1 MNSDS
6 ITWKQAVETASVY
19 LSRGFDKTATWVTQ
33 LSWWKFFLF
42 AVLVM
47 AAAGI
52 LQETLFSSDQNVVV
66 IEKTSRHGGKSSQSG
81 KGDADIRIDDNGLHI
96 STAGKSGKPGKGDA
110 DIQIDGSGVHVKTYT
125 YSDDESDATSAQ
137 AAPEAPTVPPVP
149 AVPTVPGKPE
159 APGVPSKPAVPG
171 VPTAPP
177 APANAANL
185 GLALPPDATQDVNQ
199 AINDAVAAIHEA
211 AADKAEQQVA
221 RYQKKSS
228 EWFVNFVL
236 LLLIGLFGTKALM
249 GGKKRAEAR
258 AQAANAAAE
267 HANLQREVSEAKMQ
281 MIQAQVEPHFLFN
294 TLASVEYLIETDPP
308 RASAMQKR
316 LIQYLRAV
324 LPQMRETA
332 TVTTLGREVDIVKAY
347 LDLLKMR
354 MEERLHVELQISE
367 GLRSAAFPPM
377 MLQSLVEN
385 AIKHGLETKPDGGT
399 VRIHA
404 EVADNQ
410 LRVSVTDD
418 GLGFAAV
425 PSNGTGLG
433 LQSIRDRLKLLHG
446 TAAQLVITPNTP
458 SGVCSTIEVPYQV
471 VAQNKAQPK

>member
-1 MNSDS
+1 MNPDS
-6 ITWKQAVETASVY
+6 LTTFKKNAAITSTY
-19 LSRGFDKTATWVTQ
+19 LSRGFDKVASWVTQ
-33 LSWWKFFLF
+33 LSWWKFLLF
-42 AVLVM
+42 AVLM
-47 AAAGI
+47 LAAAGI
-52 LQETLFSSDQNVVV
+52 LQETLFSSDELV
-66 IEKTSRHGGKSSQSG
+66 IEKVSKHKGNTSKSAKAGHGKT
-81 KGDADIRIDDNGLHI
+81 DIRIDD
-96 STAGKSGKPGKGDA
+96 T
-110 DIQIDGSGVHVKTYT
+110 GVHINTGTYT
-125 YSDDESDATSAQ
+125 YDGDDAASA
-137 AAPEAPTVPPVP
+137 
-149 AVPTVPGKPE
+149 AVMP
-159 APGVPSKPAVPG
+159 
-171 VPTAPP
+171 APP
-177 APANAANL
+177 APPAAPAAPDAPPAPPAESAPNNNAASL
-185 GLALPPDATQDVNQ
+185 HLSLPPDATQDVNQ
-199 AINDAVAAIHEA
+199 AINDAIAAIHEA
-211 AADKAEQQVA
+211 AAEKAEQQVA

-332 TVTTLGREVDIVKAY
+332 TVTTLGREVDIVRAY

-354 MEERLHVELQISE
+354 MEERLNVDLQVSD

-385 AIKHGLETKPDGGT
+385 AIKHGLERKAEGGYL
-399 VRIHA
+399 RIKA

-418 GLGFAAV
+418 GLGFGAF

-446 TAAQLVITPNTP
+446 NAAQLEIAPNSP

-471 VAQNKAQPK
+471 VGASKAKPV

>member
-6 ITWKQAVETASVY
+6 FTAFKKNASIASVY
-19 LSRGFDKTATWVTQ
+19 LSRGFDKVASWVTQ
-33 LSWWKFFLF
+33 LSWWKFLLF
-42 AVLVM
+42 AVLVLI
-47 AAAGI
+47 AAGI
-52 LQETLFSSDQNVVV
+52 LQETLFSSSELV
-66 IEKTSRHGGKSSQSG
+66 IEKVSQHASKPSKRN
-81 KGDADIRIDDNGLHI
+81 KGNTDIRIDD
-96 STAGKSGKPGKGDA
+96 T
-110 DIQIDGSGVHVKTYT
+110 GVHIKTGTYT
-125 YSDDESDATSAQ
+125 YDGDGDSAMTSKSP
-137 AAPEAPTVPPVP
+137 AAPASASAASAASPAAAAATADADADDDAPKAPPVP
-149 AVPTVPGKPE
+149 P
-159 APGVPSKPAVPG
+159 
-171 VPTAPP
+171 APP
-177 APANAANL
+177 APPAAPTPAAPNAASL
-185 GLALPPDATQDVNQ
+185 SLTLPPEATADVNQ

-211 AADKAEQQVA
+211 AAEKAEQQVA

-258 AQAANAAAE
+258 ARAANAAAE

-294 TLASVEYLIETDPP
+294 TLASVDYLIETDPP

-324 LPQMRETA
+324 LPQMRETS
-332 TVTTLGREVDIVKAY
+332 TVTTLGREVDIVRAY

-354 MEERLHVELQISE
+354 MEERLSVDLQVPE

-385 AIKHGLETKPDGGT
+385 AIKHGLERKAEGGYL
-399 VRIHA
+399 RIKA
-404 EVADNQ
+404 EVADNK

-418 GLGFAAV
+418 GLGFGAF
-425 PSNGTGLG
+425 PSDGTGLG

-446 TAAQLVITPNTP
+446 AAAQLEIAPNSP

-471 VAQNKAQPK
+471 VAGKAKPQ

>member
-1 MNSDS
+1 MTPETLDS
-6 ITWKQAVETASVY
+6 LKKNTSTATAY
-19 LSRGFDKTATWVTQ
+19 LSQSFDKIASWVTQ

-42 AVLVM
+42 AILVM
-47 AAAGI
+47 IGASI
-52 LQETLFSSDQNVVV
+52 LQDTLFSSNSDVV
-66 IEKTSRHGGKSSQSG
+66 IIDRVSRHDRKPPAKPGKAG
-81 KGDADIRIDDNGLHI
+81 PGNADIR
-96 STAGKSGKPGKGDA
+96 
-110 DIQIDGSGVHVKTYT
+110 IDGSGVHIKAYT
-125 YSDDESDATSAQ
+125 YDDNSDAASTPASA
-137 AAPEAPTVPPVP
+137 AATPGPMDEDSDNEA
-149 AVPTVPGKPE
+149 AGKAASAASDAKQE
-159 APGVPSKPAVPG
+159 HKEPS
-171 VPTAPP
+171 APP
-177 APANAANL
+177 APPAAPAAPNAASL
-185 GLALPPDATQDVNQ
+185 DLKLPPDAAQDVNQ

-211 AADKAEQQVA
+211 AAEKAEQQVA

-236 LLLIGLFGTKALM
+236 LLMIGLFGTKALM

-294 TLASVEYLIETDPP
+294 TLASVDYLIETDPP

-332 TVTTLGREVDIVKAY
+332 TVTTLGREVDIVRAY

-354 MEERLHVELQISE
+354 MEERLTVDIQVSD

-377 MLQSLVEN
+377 MLQSLAEN
-385 AIKHGLETKPDGGT
+385 AIKHGLESKTDGGT
-399 VRIHA
+399 LRIKA
-404 EVADNQ
+404 EVADNK

-418 GLGFAAV
+418 GLGFGAV
-425 PSNGTGLG
+425 ASNGTGLG

-446 TAAQLVITPNTP
+446 NAAQLEIAPNTP

-471 VAQNKAQPK
+471 VGNGKKAPAQDPNSPQK

>member
-6 ITWKQAVETASVY
+6 FTTFKKNASIATVY
-19 LSRGFDKTATWVTQ
+19 LSRGFDKVASWVTQ
-33 LSWWKFFLF
+33 LSWWKFLLF
-42 AVLVM
+42 AALVL

-52 LQETLFSSDQNVVV
+52 LQETLFSSEELV
-66 IEKTSRHGGKSSQSG
+66 IEKVSRHNGKSTKSSKPA
-81 KGDADIRIDDNGLHI
+81 KGNTNIRIDD
-96 STAGKSGKPGKGDA
+96 T
-110 DIQIDGSGVHVKTYT
+110 GVHIKTGTYT
-125 YSDDESDATSAQ
+125 YDGDD
-137 AAPEAPTVPPVP
+137 AASVP
-149 AVPTVPGKPE
+149 AAATPTPPKAE
-159 APGVPSKPAVPG
+159 AEAAGAATASP
-171 VPTAPP
+171 APP
-177 APANAANL
+177 APPPPPAAPAEPSPNAASLNL
-185 GLALPPDATQDVNQ
+185 SLPPDAAQDVNQ

-211 AADKAEQQVA
+211 AAEKAEQQVA

-332 TVTTLGREVDIVKAY
+332 TVTTLGREVDIVRAY

-354 MEERLHVELQISE
+354 MEERLIVDLQVSD

-385 AIKHGLETKPDGGT
+385 AIKHGLEPKADGGT
-399 VRIHA
+399 LRIKA
-404 EVADNQ
+404 EVADNK

-418 GLGFAAV
+418 GLGFGAF

-446 TAAQLVITPNTP
+446 AAAQLEIAPNSP

-471 VAQNKAQPK
+471 VGAGKTKP

>member
-1 MNSDS
+1 MTPESLDS
-6 ITWKQAVETASVY
+6 LKKNASTATVY
-19 LSRGFDKTATWVTQ
+19 LSQTFDKIAGWVTQ

-42 AVLVM
+42 AILVM
-47 AAAGI
+47 IGASI
-52 LQETLFSSDQNVVV
+52 LQETLFSSNENVVIIDRV
-66 IEKTSRHGGKSSQSG
+66 SRHDSKANKAAKAG
-81 KGDADIRIDDNGLHI
+81 KGNADIR
-96 STAGKSGKPGKGDA
+96 
-110 DIQIDGSGVHVKTYT
+110 IDGSGVHIKAYT
-125 YSDDESDATSAQ
+125 YDDSNDAASTPASAATAASAASDENGNA
-137 AAPEAPTVPPVP
+137 
-149 AVPTVPGKPE
+149 G
-159 APGVPSKPAVPG
+159 SKV
-171 VPTAPP
+171 APP
-177 APANAANL
+177 AAPLASDSMPEPKEPPAPPAAPAAPAPATPNAASL
-185 GLALPPDATQDVNQ
+185 DLKLPPDAAQDVNQ

-211 AADKAEQQVA
+211 AAEKAEQQVA

-294 TLASVEYLIETDPP
+294 TLASVDYLIETDPP

-332 TVTTLGREVDIVKAY
+332 TVTSLGREVDIVRAY

-354 MEERLHVELQISE
+354 MEERLVVDIQVSD

-377 MLQSLVEN
+377 MLQSLAEN
-385 AIKHGLETKPDGGT
+385 AIKHGLESKTDGGT
-399 VRIHA
+399 LRIKA
-404 EVADNQ
+404 EVADNK

-418 GLGFAAV
+418 GLGFGAV
-425 PSNGTGLG
+425 TSNGTGLG

-446 TAAQLVITPNTP
+446 NAAQLEIAPNTP

-471 VAQNKAQPK
+471 VGNGKKA

>member
-1 MNSDS
+1 M
-6 ITWKQAVETASVY
+6 TPETLASLQKNASTATAY
-19 LSRGFDKTATWVTQ
+19 LSQSFDKIAGWVTQ

-42 AVLVM
+42 AILVM
-47 AAAGI
+47 IGASI
-52 LQETLFSSDQNVVV
+52 LQETLFSSGEDVV
-66 IEKTSRHGGKSSQSG
+66 IIDHVSRHDSKASKAAKAG
-81 KGDADIRIDDNGLHI
+81 KGNADIR
-96 STAGKSGKPGKGDA
+96 
-110 DIQIDGSGVHVKTYT
+110 IDGSGVHIKAYT
-125 YSDDESDATSAQ
+125 YDDDSDAASTPATPTSAS
-137 AAPEAPTVPPVP
+137 AAAVASTASDEDSDNEATSKATPP
-149 AVPTVPGKPE
+149 A
-159 APGVPSKPAVPG
+159 
-171 VPTAPP
+171 APP
-177 APANAANL
+177 ATPAPPAAPAAPNAASL
-185 GLALPPDATQDVNQ
+185 DLKLPPDAAQDVNQ

-211 AADKAEQQVA
+211 AAEKAEQQVA

-294 TLASVEYLIETDPP
+294 TLASVDYLIETDPP

-332 TVTTLGREVDIVKAY
+332 TVTTLGREIDIVRAY

-354 MEERLHVELQISE
+354 MEERLIVDIQISD

-377 MLQSLVEN
+377 MLQSLAEN
-385 AIKHGLETKPDGGT
+385 AIKHGLESKTDGGT
-399 VRIHA
+399 LRIKA
-404 EVADNQ
+404 EVAHNK

-418 GLGFAAV
+418 GLGFGAV
-425 PSNGTGLG
+425 ASNGTGLG

-446 TAAQLVITPNTP
+446 NAAQLEIAPNTP

-471 VAQNKAQPK
+471 VGNGNGNVKKA

>member
-1 MNSDS
+1 MTPESLDS
-6 ITWKQAVETASVY
+6 LKKNASTATVY
-19 LSRGFDKTATWVTQ
+19 LSQTFDKIASWVTQ

-42 AVLVM
+42 AILVM
-47 AAAGI
+47 IGASI
-52 LQETLFSSDQNVVV
+52 LQETLFSSNENVVIIDRV
-66 IEKTSRHGGKSSQSG
+66 SRHDSKANKAAKAG
-81 KGDADIRIDDNGLHI
+81 KGNADIR
-96 STAGKSGKPGKGDA
+96 
-110 DIQIDGSGVHVKTYT
+110 IDGSGVHIKAYT
-125 YSDDESDATSAQ
+125 YDDSNDAASAPASAAVAASTASDENGNAGDKVAPP
-137 AAPEAPTVPPVP
+137 AAPLASDSGQEPKEPP
-149 AVPTVPGKPE
+149 
-159 APGVPSKPAVPG
+159 
-171 VPTAPP
+171 APP
-177 APANAANL
+177 APPAAPIAPNAASL
-185 GLALPPDATQDVNQ
+185 DLKLPPDAAQDVNQ
-199 AINDAVAAIHEA
+199 AINDAVVAIHEA
-211 AADKAEQQVA
+211 AAEKAEQQVA

-294 TLASVEYLIETDPP
+294 TLASVDYLIETDPP

-332 TVTTLGREVDIVKAY
+332 TVTTLGREVDIVRAY

-354 MEERLHVELQISE
+354 MEERLIVDIQVSD

-377 MLQSLVEN
+377 MLQSLAEN
-385 AIKHGLETKPDGGT
+385 AIKHGLESKTDGGT
-399 VRIHA
+399 LRIKA
-404 EVADNQ
+404 EVADNK

-418 GLGFAAV
+418 GLGFGAV
-425 PSNGTGLG
+425 TSNGTGLG

-446 TAAQLVITPNTP
+446 NAAQLEIAPNTP

-471 VAQNKAQPK
+471 VGNGKKA

>member
-1 MNSDS
+1 MTPESLDS
-6 ITWKQAVETASVY
+6 LKKNTSTATAY
-19 LSRGFDKTATWVTQ
+19 LSQSFDKIASWVTQ

-42 AVLVM
+42 AILVM
-47 AAAGI
+47 IGASI
-52 LQETLFSSDQNVVV
+52 LQETLFSSNDDVV
-66 IEKTSRHGGKSSQSG
+66 IIDRVSRHDRKPPSKPSKAGPGN
-81 KGDADIRIDDNGLHI
+81 ADIR
-96 STAGKSGKPGKGDA
+96 
-110 DIQIDGSGVHVKTYT
+110 IDGSGVHIKAYT
-125 YSDDESDATSAQ
+125 YDDSSDAASTPASSPASPGPMDEDSDNEAAGKTASAASDAKQ
-137 AAPEAPTVPPVP
+137 EHKEPPAPPAAPA
-149 AVPTVPGKPE
+149 A
-159 APGVPSKPAVPG
+159 
-171 VPTAPP
+171 PTAP
-177 APANAANL
+177 NAASL
-185 GLALPPDATQDVNQ
+185 DLKLPPDAAQDVNQ

-211 AADKAEQQVA
+211 AAEKAEQQVA

-294 TLASVEYLIETDPP
+294 TLASVDYLIETDPP

-332 TVTTLGREVDIVKAY
+332 TVTTLGREVDIVRAY

-354 MEERLHVELQISE
+354 MEERLTVDIQVSD

-377 MLQSLVEN
+377 MLQSLAEN
-385 AIKHGLETKPDGGT
+385 AIKHGLESKTDGGT
-399 VRIHA
+399 LRIKA
-404 EVADNQ
+404 EVADNK

-418 GLGFAAV
+418 GLGFGAV
-425 PSNGTGLG
+425 ASNGTGLG

-446 TAAQLVITPNTP
+446 NAAQLEIAPNTP

-471 VAQNKAQPK
+471 VGNGKKAPAQDSNSPQK

>member
-6 ITWKQAVETASVY
+6 FTAFKKNASIASVY
-19 LSRGFDKTATWVTQ
+19 LSRGFDKVASWVTQ
-33 LSWWKFFLF
+33 LSWWKFLLF
-42 AVLVM
+42 AVLVLI
-47 AAAGI
+47 AAGI
-52 LQETLFSSDQNVVV
+52 LQETLFSSSELV
-66 IEKTSRHGGKSSQSG
+66 IEKVSQHASKPSKRN
-81 KGDADIRIDDNGLHI
+81 KGNTDIRIDD
-96 STAGKSGKPGKGDA
+96 T
-110 DIQIDGSGVHVKTYT
+110 GVHIKTGTYT
-125 YSDDESDATSAQ
+125 YDGDGDSAMTSKSP
-137 AAPEAPTVPPVP
+137 AAPASASAASVASPAAAVAAADADADDDAPKAPPVP
-149 AVPTVPGKPE
+149 P
-159 APGVPSKPAVPG
+159 
-171 VPTAPP
+171 APP
-177 APANAANL
+177 AAPTPAAPNAASL
-185 GLALPPDATQDVNQ
+185 SLTLPPEATADVNQ

-211 AADKAEQQVA
+211 AAEKAEQQVA

-258 AQAANAAAE
+258 ARAANAAAE

-294 TLASVEYLIETDPP
+294 TLASVDYLIETDPP

-324 LPQMRETA
+324 LPQMRETS
-332 TVTTLGREVDIVKAY
+332 TVTTLGREVDIVRAY

-354 MEERLHVELQISE
+354 MEERLSVDLQVPE

-385 AIKHGLETKPDGGT
+385 AIKHGLERKAEGGYL
-399 VRIHA
+399 RIKA
-404 EVADNQ
+404 EVADNK

-418 GLGFAAV
+418 GLGFGAF
-425 PSNGTGLG
+425 PSDGTGLG

-446 TAAQLVITPNTP
+446 AAAQLEIAPNSP

-471 VAQNKAQPK
+471 VAGKAKPQ

>member
-1 MNSDS
+1 MTPESLDS
-6 ITWKQAVETASVY
+6 LKKNASTATVY
-19 LSRGFDKTATWVTQ
+19 LSQTFDKIASWVTQ

-42 AVLVM
+42 AILVM
-47 AAAGI
+47 IGASI
-52 LQETLFSSDQNVVV
+52 LQETLFSSNENVVIIDRV
-66 IEKTSRHGGKSSQSG
+66 SRHDSKASKAAKAG
-81 KGDADIRIDDNGLHI
+81 KGNADIR
-96 STAGKSGKPGKGDA
+96 
-110 DIQIDGSGVHVKTYT
+110 IDGSGVHIKAYT
-125 YSDDESDATSAQ
+125 YDDSNDAASTPASAAVAASTASDENGNAGDKVAPP
-137 AAPEAPTVPPVP
+137 AAPLASDSGQEPKEPP
-149 AVPTVPGKPE
+149 
-159 APGVPSKPAVPG
+159 
-171 VPTAPP
+171 APP
-177 APANAANL
+177 APPAAPNAASL
-185 GLALPPDATQDVNQ
+185 DLKLPPDAAQDVNQ

-211 AADKAEQQVA
+211 AAEKAEQQVA

-236 LLLIGLFGTKALM
+236 LLLLGLFGTKALM

-294 TLASVEYLIETDPP
+294 TLASVDYLIETDPP

-332 TVTTLGREVDIVKAY
+332 TVTTLGREVDIVRAY

-354 MEERLHVELQISE
+354 MEERLIVDIQVSD

-377 MLQSLVEN
+377 MLQSLAEN
-385 AIKHGLETKPDGGT
+385 AIKHGLESKTDGGT
-399 VRIHA
+399 LRIKA
-404 EVADNQ
+404 EVADNK

-418 GLGFAAV
+418 GLGFGAV
-425 PSNGTGLG
+425 TSNGTGLG

-446 TAAQLVITPNTP
+446 NAAQLEIAPNTP

-471 VAQNKAQPK
+471 VGNGKKA

>member
-1 MNSDS
+1 MTPETLDS
-6 ITWKQAVETASVY
+6 LKKNTSTATAY
-19 LSRGFDKTATWVTQ
+19 LSQSFDKIASWVTQ

-42 AVLVM
+42 AILVM
-47 AAAGI
+47 IGASI
-52 LQETLFSSDQNVVV
+52 LQDTLFSSNSDVV
-66 IEKTSRHGGKSSQSG
+66 IIDRVSRHDRKPPSKPVKAGPGN
-81 KGDADIRIDDNGLHI
+81 ADIR
-96 STAGKSGKPGKGDA
+96 
-110 DIQIDGSGVHVKTYT
+110 IDGSGVHIKAYT
-125 YSDDESDATSAQ
+125 YDDSSDAASTPGSAPATPGPMDEDSDNE
-137 AAPEAPTVPPVP
+137 AA
-149 AVPTVPGKPE
+149 GKVASAASDAKQE
-159 APGVPSKPAVPG
+159 HKEPS
-171 VPTAPP
+171 APP
-177 APANAANL
+177 APPAAPTPAAPNAASL
-185 GLALPPDATQDVNQ
+185 DLKLPPDAAQDVNQ

-211 AADKAEQQVA
+211 AAEKAEQQVA

-236 LLLIGLFGTKALM
+236 LLMIGLFGTKALM

-294 TLASVEYLIETDPP
+294 TLASVDYLIETDPP

-332 TVTTLGREVDIVKAY
+332 TVTTLGREVDIVRAY

-354 MEERLHVELQISE
+354 MEERLTVDIQVSD

-377 MLQSLVEN
+377 MLQSLAEN
-385 AIKHGLETKPDGGT
+385 AIKHGLESKTDGGT
-399 VRIHA
+399 LRIKA
-404 EVADNQ
+404 EVADNK

-418 GLGFAAV
+418 GLGFGAV
-425 PSNGTGLG
+425 ASNGTGLG

-446 TAAQLVITPNTP
+446 NAAQLEIAPNTP

-471 VAQNKAQPK
+471 VGNGKKAPTQDSNSPQK

>member
-6 ITWKQAVETASVY
+6 FTAFKKNASIASVY
-19 LSRGFDKTATWVTQ
+19 LSRGFDKVASWVTQ
-33 LSWWKFFLF
+33 LSWWKFLLF
-42 AVLVM
+42 AVLVLI
-47 AAAGI
+47 AAGI
-52 LQETLFSSDQNVVV
+52 LQETLFSSSELV
-66 IEKTSRHGGKSSQSG
+66 IEKVSQHASKPSKRN
-81 KGDADIRIDDNGLHI
+81 KGNTDIRIDD
-96 STAGKSGKPGKGDA
+96 T
-110 DIQIDGSGVHVKTYT
+110 GVHIKTGTYT
-125 YSDDESDATSAQ
+125 YDGDGDSAMTSKSPAASVASAASPAAASADADDDA
-137 AAPEAPTVPPVP
+137 P
-149 AVPTVPGKPE
+149 K
-159 APGVPSKPAVPG
+159 
-171 VPTAPP
+171 APP
-177 APANAANL
+177 APPAPPAAPAAPTPAAPNAASL
-185 GLALPPDATQDVNQ
+185 SLTLPPEATADVNQ

-211 AADKAEQQVA
+211 AAEKAEQQVA

-258 AQAANAAAE
+258 ARAANAAAE

-294 TLASVEYLIETDPP
+294 TLASVDYLIETDPP

-324 LPQMRETA
+324 LPQMRETS
-332 TVTTLGREVDIVKAY
+332 TVTTLGREVDIVRAY

-354 MEERLHVELQISE
+354 MEERLSVELQVPD

-385 AIKHGLETKPDGGT
+385 AIKHGLERKAEGGYL
-399 VRIHA
+399 RIKA
-404 EVADNQ
+404 EVADNK

-418 GLGFAAV
+418 GLGFGAF
-425 PSNGTGLG
+425 PSDGTGLG

-446 TAAQLVITPNTP
+446 AAAQLEIAPNSP
-458 SGVCSTIEVPYQV
+458 SGVCSTIEVPCQV
-471 VAQNKAQPK
+471 VGTRAKPQ

>member
-1 MNSDS
+1 MTPESLDS
-6 ITWKQAVETASVY
+6 LKKNTSTATAY
-19 LSRGFDKTATWVTQ
+19 LSQSFDKIASWVTQ

-42 AVLVM
+42 AILVM
-47 AAAGI
+47 IGASI
-52 LQETLFSSDQNVVV
+52 LQETLFSTNDNVVIIDRV
-66 IEKTSRHGGKSSQSG
+66 SRHDRKPPSKPGKAG
-81 KGDADIRIDDNGLHI
+81 PGNADIRID
-96 STAGKSGKPGKGDA
+96 S
-110 DIQIDGSGVHVKTYT
+110 SGVHIKAYT
-125 YSDDESDATSAQ
+125 YDDSNDAASTPASAAAAASPAMDEDSDNESAGKAAADAKQEHKEPPAPP
-137 AAPEAPTVPPVP
+137 AAPAAP
-149 AVPTVPGKPE
+149 
-159 APGVPSKPAVPG
+159 
-171 VPTAPP
+171 APP
-177 APANAANL
+177 APNAASL
-185 GLALPPDATQDVNQ
+185 DLKLPPDAAQDVNQ

-211 AADKAEQQVA
+211 AAEKAEQQVA

-294 TLASVEYLIETDPP
+294 TLASVDYLIETDPP

-332 TVTTLGREVDIVKAY
+332 TVTTLGREVDIVRAY

-354 MEERLHVELQISE
+354 MEERLTVDIQVSD

-377 MLQSLVEN
+377 MLQSLAEN
-385 AIKHGLETKPDGGT
+385 AIKHGLESKTDGGT
-399 VRIHA
+399 LRIKA
-404 EVADNQ
+404 EVADNK

-418 GLGFAAV
+418 GLGFGAV
-425 PSNGTGLG
+425 ASNGTGLG

-446 TAAQLVITPNTP
+446 NAAQLEIAPNTP

-471 VAQNKAQPK
+471 VGNGKKAPAQDSNSPQK

>member
-6 ITWKQAVETASVY
+6 FTTFKKNASIATVY
-19 LSRGFDKTATWVTQ
+19 LSRGFDKVASWVTQ
-33 LSWWKFFLF
+33 LSWWKFLLF
-42 AVLVM
+42 AALVL

-52 LQETLFSSDQNVVV
+52 LQETLFSSEELI
-66 IEKTSRHGGKSSQSG
+66 IEKVSRHNGKSTKAG
-81 KGDADIRIDDNGLHI
+81 KPGNTDIRIDD
-96 STAGKSGKPGKGDA
+96 T
-110 DIQIDGSGVHVKTYT
+110 GVHIKTGTYT
-125 YSDDESDATSAQ
+125 YDGDDAASTPAT
-137 AAPEAPTVPPVP
+137 PTPPKTEAEAG
-149 AVPTVPGKPE
+149 AV
-159 APGVPSKPAVPG
+159 
-171 VPTAPP
+171 TAPP
-177 APANAANL
+177 APPAAPAAPAPSAPGNAASL
-185 GLALPPDATQDVNQ
+185 HLSLPPDATQDVNQ

-211 AADKAEQQVA
+211 AAEKAEQQVA

-324 LPQMRETA
+324 LPQMRETS
-332 TVTTLGREVDIVKAY
+332 TVTTLGREVDIVRAY

-354 MEERLHVELQISE
+354 MEERLIVDLQVSD

-385 AIKHGLETKPDGGT
+385 AIKHGLERKADGGT
-399 VRIHA
+399 LRIKA
-404 EVADNQ
+404 EVADNK

-418 GLGFAAV
+418 GLGFGAY

-446 TAAQLVITPNTP
+446 AAAQLEIAPNSP

-471 VAQNKAQPK
+471 VGAGKTKP

>member
-1 MNSDS
+1 MTPESLDS
-6 ITWKQAVETASVY
+6 LKKNASTATVY
-19 LSRGFDKTATWVTQ
+19 LSQTFDKIAGWVTQ

-42 AVLVM
+42 AILVM
-47 AAAGI
+47 IGASI
-52 LQETLFSSDQNVVV
+52 LQETLFSSNENVVIIDRV
-66 IEKTSRHGGKSSQSG
+66 SRHDSKANKAAKAG
-81 KGDADIRIDDNGLHI
+81 KGNADIR
-96 STAGKSGKPGKGDA
+96 
-110 DIQIDGSGVHVKTYT
+110 IDGSGVHIKAYT
-125 YSDDESDATSAQ
+125 YDDSNDAASTPASAAAAASAASDEDGNAGSKVAQ
-137 AAPEAPTVPPVP
+137 PAAPLASDSMPEPKEPP
-149 AVPTVPGKPE
+149 
-159 APGVPSKPAVPG
+159 
-171 VPTAPP
+171 APP
-177 APANAANL
+177 AAPAAPAPATPNAASL
-185 GLALPPDATQDVNQ
+185 DLKLPPDAAQDVNQ

-211 AADKAEQQVA
+211 AAEKAEQQVA

-294 TLASVEYLIETDPP
+294 TLASVDYLIETDPP

-332 TVTTLGREVDIVKAY
+332 TVTTLGREVDIVRAY

-354 MEERLHVELQISE
+354 MEERLVVDIQVSD

-377 MLQSLVEN
+377 MLQSLAEN
-385 AIKHGLETKPDGGT
+385 AIKHGLESKTDGGT
-399 VRIHA
+399 LRIKA
-404 EVADNQ
+404 EVADNK

-418 GLGFAAV
+418 GLGFGAV
-425 PSNGTGLG
+425 TSNGTGLG

-446 TAAQLVITPNTP
+446 NAAQLEIAPNTP

-471 VAQNKAQPK
+471 VGNGKKA

>member
-6 ITWKQAVETASVY
+6 YATLKKNASIASVY
-19 LSRGFDKTATWVTQ
+19 LSRGFDKVASWVTQ
-33 LSWWKFFLF
+33 LSWWKFLLF
-42 AVLVM
+42 AALVL

-52 LQETLFSSDQNVVV
+52 LQETLFSSNELV
-66 IEKTSRHGGKSSQSG
+66 IEKVSQQSSKPSKRN
-81 KGDADIRIDDNGLHI
+81 KGNTDIRIDD
-96 STAGKSGKPGKGDA
+96 T
-110 DIQIDGSGVHVKTYT
+110 GVHIKTGTYT
-125 YSDDESDATSAQ
+125 YDGDGDSAMTSKAPATPASAAAAASPAADAADVPDEDSVPKT
-137 AAPEAPTVPPVP
+137 PPVP
-149 AVPTVPGKPE
+149 P
-159 APGVPSKPAVPG
+159 
-171 VPTAPP
+171 APP
-177 APANAANL
+177 AAPAPPNAASL
-185 GLALPPDATQDVNQ
+185 SLTLPPEATADVNQ

-211 AADKAEQQVA
+211 AAEKAEQQVA

-258 AQAANAAAE
+258 AKAANAAAE

-294 TLASVEYLIETDPP
+294 TLASVDYLIETDPP

-324 LPQMRETA
+324 LPQMRETS
-332 TVTTLGREVDIVKAY
+332 TVTTLGREVDIVRAY

-354 MEERLHVELQISE
+354 MEERLHIDLQVPE

-385 AIKHGLETKPDGGT
+385 AIKHGLERKADGGYL
-399 VRIHA
+399 RIKA
-404 EVADNQ
+404 EVADNK

-418 GLGFAAV
+418 GLGFGAF
-425 PSNGTGLG
+425 PSDGTGLG
-433 LQSIRDRLKLLHG
+433 LQSIRERLKLLHG
-446 TAAQLVITPNTP
+446 AAAQLEIAPNSP

-471 VAQNKAQPK
+471 VGAKAKPQ

>member
-1 MNSDS
+1 MTPETLDS
-6 ITWKQAVETASVY
+6 LKKNTSTATAY
-19 LSRGFDKTATWVTQ
+19 LSQSFDKIASWVTQ

-42 AVLVM
+42 AILVM
-47 AAAGI
+47 IGASI
-52 LQETLFSSDQNVVV
+52 LQDTLFSSNSDVV
-66 IEKTSRHGGKSSQSG
+66 IIDRVSRHDRKPPAKPGKAG
-81 KGDADIRIDDNGLHI
+81 PGNADIR
-96 STAGKSGKPGKGDA
+96 
-110 DIQIDGSGVHVKTYT
+110 IDGSGVHIKAYT
-125 YSDDESDATSAQ
+125 YDDNSDAASTPASA
-137 AAPEAPTVPPVP
+137 AATPGPMDEDSDNEA
-149 AVPTVPGKPE
+149 AGKAASAASDAKQE
-159 APGVPSKPAVPG
+159 HKEPS
-171 VPTAPP
+171 APP
-177 APANAANL
+177 APPAAPAAPNAASL
-185 GLALPPDATQDVNQ
+185 DLKLPPDAAQDVNQ

-211 AADKAEQQVA
+211 AAEKAEQQVA

-236 LLLIGLFGTKALM
+236 LLMIGLFGTKALM

-294 TLASVEYLIETDPP
+294 TLASVDYLIETDPP

-332 TVTTLGREVDIVKAY
+332 TVTTLGREVDIVRAY

-354 MEERLHVELQISE
+354 MEERLTVDIQVSD

-377 MLQSLVEN
+377 MLQSLAEN
-385 AIKHGLETKPDGGT
+385 AIKHGLESKTDGGT
-399 VRIHA
+399 LRIKA
-404 EVADNQ
+404 EVADNK

-418 GLGFAAV
+418 GLGFGAV
-425 PSNGTGLG
+425 ASNGTGLG

-446 TAAQLVITPNTP
+446 NAAQLEIAPNTP

-471 VAQNKAQPK
+471 VGNGKKAPAQDSNSPQK

>member
-6 ITWKQAVETASVY
+6 FTTFKKNAAIASIY
-19 LSRGFDKTATWVTQ
+19 LSRGFDKVAGWVTQ
-33 LSWWKFFLF
+33 LSWWKFLLF
-42 AVLVM
+42 AALMLV
-47 AAAGI
+47 AAGI
-52 LQETLFSSDQNVVV
+52 LQETLFSSEELV
-66 IEKTSRHGGKSSQSG
+66 IEKVSRHNSKPSKSANSARGKT
-81 KGDADIRIDDNGLHI
+81 DIRIDD
-96 STAGKSGKPGKGDA
+96 T
-110 DIQIDGSGVHVKTYT
+110 GVHINTGTYT
-125 YSDDESDATSAQ
+125 YDGNDGSAAASAP
-137 AAPEAPTVPPVP
+137 AAPTPPAAPAET
-149 AVPTVPGKPE
+149 AAAAS
-159 APGVPSKPAVPG
+159 APS
-171 VPTAPP
+171 APP
-177 APANAANL
+177 APAAPAPNNAASLNL
-185 GLALPPDATQDVNQ
+185 SLPPDAAQDVNQ

-211 AADKAEQQVA
+211 AAEKAEQQVA

-228 EWFVNFVL
+228 EWFVNFVF

-294 TLASVEYLIETDPP
+294 TLASVDYLIETDPP
-308 RASAMQKR
+308 RASAMQKH

-324 LPQMRETA
+324 LPQMRETS
-332 TVTTLGREVDIVKAY
+332 TVTTLGREVDIVRAY

-354 MEERLHVELQISE
+354 MEERLNVDLQVSD

-385 AIKHGLETKPDGGT
+385 AIKHGLERKAEGGYL
-399 VRIHA
+399 RIKA
-404 EVADNQ
+404 EVADNK

-418 GLGFAAV
+418 GLGFGAY

-446 TAAQLVITPNTP
+446 NAAQLEIAPNSP
-458 SGVCSTIEVPYQV
+458 SGVCATIEVPYQV
-471 VAQNKAQPK
+471 VGAGKTKPV

>member
-6 ITWKQAVETASVY
+6 FTTFKKNAAIASTY
-19 LSRGFDKTATWVTQ
+19 LSRGFDKVAGWVTQ
-33 LSWWKFFLF
+33 LSWWKFLLF
-42 AVLVM
+42 AALMLV
-47 AAAGI
+47 AAGI
-52 LQETLFSSDQNVVV
+52 LQETLFSSEELV
-66 IEKTSRHGGKSSQSG
+66 IEKVSRHNSKPSKSARGKT
-81 KGDADIRIDDNGLHI
+81 DIRIDD
-96 STAGKSGKPGKGDA
+96 T
-110 DIQIDGSGVHVKTYT
+110 GVHINTGTYT
-125 YSDDESDATSAQ
+125 YDGNDAPNAP
-137 AAPEAPTVPPVP
+137 AAPTPPAAPAEP
-149 AVPTVPGKPE
+149 A
-159 APGVPSKPAVPG
+159 AVAS
-171 VPTAPP
+171 APP
-177 APANAANL
+177 APPAAPAAPANAASL
-185 GLALPPDATQDVNQ
+185 SLSLPPDAAQDVNQ

-211 AADKAEQQVA
+211 AAEKAEQQVA

-228 EWFVNFVL
+228 EWFVNFVF

-294 TLASVEYLIETDPP
+294 TLASVDYLIETDPP
-308 RASAMQKR
+308 RASAMQKH

-332 TVTTLGREVDIVKAY
+332 TVTTLGREVDIVRAY

-354 MEERLHVELQISE
+354 MEERLSVDLQVSD

-385 AIKHGLETKPDGGT
+385 AIKHGLERKAEGGYL
-399 VRIHA
+399 RIKA

-418 GLGFAAV
+418 GLGFGAF

-446 TAAQLVITPNTP
+446 NAAQLEIAPNSP

-471 VAQNKAQPK
+471 VGTGKTKPV

>member
-6 ITWKQAVETASVY
+6 FTAFKKNASIASVY
-19 LSRGFDKTATWVTQ
+19 LSRGFDKVASWVTQ
-33 LSWWKFFLF
+33 LSWWKFLLF
-42 AVLVM
+42 AVLVLI
-47 AAAGI
+47 AAGI
-52 LQETLFSSDQNVVV
+52 LQETLFSSSELV
-66 IEKTSRHGGKSSQSG
+66 IEKVSQHASKPSKRN
-81 KGDADIRIDDNGLHI
+81 KGNTDIRIDD
-96 STAGKSGKPGKGDA
+96 T
-110 DIQIDGSGVHVKTYT
+110 GVHIKTGTYT
-125 YSDDESDATSAQ
+125 YDGDGDSAMTSKSP
-137 AAPEAPTVPPVP
+137 AAPASASAASAASPAAAAADADADDDAP
-149 AVPTVPGKPE
+149 K
-159 APGVPSKPAVPG
+159 
-171 VPTAPP
+171 APP
-177 APANAANL
+177 APPAPPAAPPAPNAASL
-185 GLALPPDATQDVNQ
+185 SLTLPPEATADVNQ

-211 AADKAEQQVA
+211 AAEKAEQQVA

-258 AQAANAAAE
+258 ARAANAAAE

-294 TLASVEYLIETDPP
+294 TLASVDYLIETDPP

-324 LPQMRETA
+324 LPQMRETS
-332 TVTTLGREVDIVKAY
+332 TVTTLGREVDIVRAY

-354 MEERLHVELQISE
+354 MEERLSVDLQVPE

-385 AIKHGLETKPDGGT
+385 AIKHGLERKAEGGYL
-399 VRIHA
+399 RIKA
-404 EVADNQ
+404 EVADNK

-418 GLGFAAV
+418 GLGFGAF
-425 PSNGTGLG
+425 PSDGTGLG

-446 TAAQLVITPNTP
+446 AAAQLEIAPNSP

-471 VAQNKAQPK
+471 VGARAKPQ

>member
-6 ITWKQAVETASVY
+6 FTAFKKNASIASVY
-19 LSRGFDKTATWVTQ
+19 LSRGFDKVASWVTQ
-33 LSWWKFFLF
+33 LSWWKFLLF
-42 AVLVM
+42 AVLVLI
-47 AAAGI
+47 AAGI
-52 LQETLFSSDQNVVV
+52 LQETLFSSSELV
-66 IEKTSRHGGKSSQSG
+66 IEKVSQHASKPSKRN
-81 KGDADIRIDDNGLHI
+81 KGNTDIRIDD
-96 STAGKSGKPGKGDA
+96 T
-110 DIQIDGSGVHVKTYT
+110 GVHIKTGTYT
-125 YSDDESDATSAQ
+125 YDGDGDSAMTSKSP
-137 AAPEAPTVPPVP
+137 AAPASASAASAASPAAAVAAADADADDDAPKAPPVP
-149 AVPTVPGKPE
+149 P
-159 APGVPSKPAVPG
+159 
-171 VPTAPP
+171 APP
-177 APANAANL
+177 AAPTPAAPNAASL
-185 GLALPPDATQDVNQ
+185 SLTLPPEATADVNQ

-211 AADKAEQQVA
+211 AAEKAEQQVA

-258 AQAANAAAE
+258 ARAANAAAE

-294 TLASVEYLIETDPP
+294 TLASVDYLIETDPP

-324 LPQMRETA
+324 LPQMRETS
-332 TVTTLGREVDIVKAY
+332 TVTTLGREVDIVRAY

-354 MEERLHVELQISE
+354 MEERLSVDLQVPE

-385 AIKHGLETKPDGGT
+385 AIKHGLERKAEGGYL
-399 VRIHA
+399 RIKA
-404 EVADNQ
+404 EVADNK

-418 GLGFAAV
+418 GLGFGAF
-425 PSNGTGLG
+425 PSDGTGLG

-446 TAAQLVITPNTP
+446 AAAQLEIAPNSP

-471 VAQNKAQPK
+471 VAGKAKPQ

>member
-1 MNSDS
+1 MTPETLDS
-6 ITWKQAVETASVY
+6 LKKNTSTATAY
-19 LSRGFDKTATWVTQ
+19 LSQSFDKIASWVTQ

-42 AVLVM
+42 AILVM
-47 AAAGI
+47 IGASI
-52 LQETLFSSDQNVVV
+52 LQDTLFSSNSDVV
-66 IEKTSRHGGKSSQSG
+66 IIDRVSRHDRKPPAKPGKAG
-81 KGDADIRIDDNGLHI
+81 PGNADIR
-96 STAGKSGKPGKGDA
+96 
-110 DIQIDGSGVHVKTYT
+110 IDGSGVHIKAYT
-125 YSDDESDATSAQ
+125 YDDNSDAASTPASA
-137 AAPEAPTVPPVP
+137 AATPGPMDEDSDNEA
-149 AVPTVPGKPE
+149 AGKAASAASDAKQE
-159 APGVPSKPAVPG
+159 HKEPS
-171 VPTAPP
+171 APP
-177 APANAANL
+177 APPAAPAAPNAASL
-185 GLALPPDATQDVNQ
+185 DLKLPPDAAQDVNQ

-211 AADKAEQQVA
+211 AAEKAEQQVA

-236 LLLIGLFGTKALM
+236 LLMIGLFGTKALM

-294 TLASVEYLIETDPP
+294 TLASVDYLIETDPP

-332 TVTTLGREVDIVKAY
+332 TVTTLGREVDIVRAY

-354 MEERLHVELQISE
+354 MEERLTVDIQVSD

-377 MLQSLVEN
+377 MLQSLAEN
-385 AIKHGLETKPDGGT
+385 AIKHGLESKTDGGT
-399 VRIHA
+399 LRIKA
-404 EVADNQ
+404 EVADNK

-418 GLGFAAV
+418 GLGCGAV
-425 PSNGTGLG
+425 ASNGTGLG

-446 TAAQLVITPNTP
+446 NAAQLEIAPNTP

-471 VAQNKAQPK
+471 VGNGKKAPAQDSNSPQK

>member
-6 ITWKQAVETASVY
+6 FTTFKKNASIATVY
-19 LSRGFDKTATWVTQ
+19 LSRGFDKVASWVTQ
-33 LSWWKFFLF
+33 LSWWKFLLF
-42 AVLVM
+42 AALVL

-52 LQETLFSSDQNVVV
+52 LQETLFSSEELI
-66 IEKTSRHGGKSSQSG
+66 IEKVSKHNGKSSKASKPG
-81 KGDADIRIDDNGLHI
+81 NTDIRIDD
-96 STAGKSGKPGKGDA
+96 T
-110 DIQIDGSGVHVKTYT
+110 GVHIKTGTYT
-125 YSDDESDATSAQ
+125 YDGDDAASTPAT
-137 AAPEAPTVPPVP
+137 PTPPKTEAEAG
-149 AVPTVPGKPE
+149 AV
-159 APGVPSKPAVPG
+159 A
-171 VPTAPP
+171 APP
-177 APANAANL
+177 APPAAPAAPAPSAPGNAASL
-185 GLALPPDATQDVNQ
+185 HLSLPPDATQDVNQ

-211 AADKAEQQVA
+211 AAEKAEQQVA

-324 LPQMRETA
+324 LPQMRETS
-332 TVTTLGREVDIVKAY
+332 TVTTLGREVDIVRAY

-354 MEERLHVELQISE
+354 MEERLIVDLQVSD

-385 AIKHGLETKPDGGT
+385 AIKHGLERKADGGT
-399 VRIHA
+399 LRIKA
-404 EVADNQ
+404 EVADNK

-418 GLGFAAV
+418 GLGFGAY

-446 TAAQLVITPNTP
+446 AAAQLEIAPNSP

-471 VAQNKAQPK
+471 VGAGKTKP